1 MTYVYGRATVWLISC
16 VLVLSLGF
24 NVYLWHRLNNE
35 DAANTIIENSRLDND
50 PNLSSISVTIMPGQL
65 DPNSNQSAAQVIQTN
80 SAMLG
85 SNEPLSIDQ
94 LYNYLRD
101 ENWPMLT
108 VAVRTFLRQQPDNI
122 EAQLIEAELI
132 ARTEPL
138 AIALVHYYSLLD
150 LGLDSEQRKTI
161 TQKIDQL
168 FENATEQLRF
178 DRSWDLLAEL
188 LEPLVQI
195 APDERRYL
203 ILLAEAYAQQLNAVL
218 MENALAG
225 LDSDDPAIESIRN
238 ILARKLDSDDDPDG
252 NDIAQNDNFN
262 NTQNDPAVTRIQL
275 DRLGNQY
282 TVDTGIDGRPVRLM
296 IDTGASTTAI
306 TARAWGRLSQR
317 IASQFIG
324 IFKVNTAAGFI
335 EAPMFKV
342 KSFTLGSLSFEDVS
356 IMVIPSRMM
365 GDDPRSS
372 PKGLLGMNILSNYN
386 FQIDQQSAEL
396 LLSPRTQ

>member
-1 MTYVYGRATVWLISC
+1 MKYTRGRSSIWLLSFLLIF
-16 VLVLSLGF
+16 SLGF
-24 NVYLWHRLNNE
+24 NVYLYLQLKRSDSGYQNVIRKDIDTISISSSSVAKLNARFASTPDELETNLQSNSL
-35 DAANTIIENSRLDND
+35 DAAEPI
-50 PNLSSISVTIMPGQL
+50 SI
-65 DPNSNQSAAQVIQTN
+65 A
-80 SAMLG
+80 
-85 SNEPLSIDQ
+85 Q
-94 LYNYLRD
+94 LYDYLRE
-101 ENWPMLT
+101 ENWPLLT
-108 VAVRTFLRQQPDNI
+108 VNVRTFLRQQPDNI

-150 LGLDSEQRKTI
+150 LELDSEQQDNI
-161 TQKIDQL
+161 VQKIDQL

-178 DRSWDLLAEL
+178 DRAWDLLAEL

-195 APDERRYL
+195 APNERRYL
-203 ILLAEAYAQQLNAVL
+203 ILLAEAYAQQINVVM

-225 LDSDDPAIESIRN
+225 LASDDPAIASIRS
-238 ILARKLDSDDDPDG
+238 ILARKLESEDDANDKDALNTDSGGKSLPEI
-252 NDIAQNDNFN
+252 NI
-262 NTQNDPAVTRIQL
+262 TRIQL

-306 TARAWGRLSQR
+306 TSRAWGRLSQR

-342 KSFTLGSLSFEDVS
+342 KRFTLGSLSFDDVS

-365 GDDPRSS
+365 GDDPRIS
-372 PKGLLGMNILSNYN
+372 PQGLLGMNILSNFN
-386 FQIDQQSAEL
+386 FQIDQQSAQL
-396 LLSPRTQ
+396 LLSRRAE

>member
-1 MTYVYGRATVWLISC
+1 MKNVRGRSNIWLFC
-16 VLVLSLGF
+16 FVLTCSLGF
-24 NVYLWHRLNNE
+24 NVYLWLQLKRSDSDYQDVIRKDIDTISISSSSVAKPNARFASTPDELEKNLQSNSL
-35 DAANTIIENSRLDND
+35 DAAEPI
-50 PNLSSISVTIMPGQL
+50 SI
-65 DPNSNQSAAQVIQTN
+65 A
-80 SAMLG
+80 
-85 SNEPLSIDQ
+85 Q
-94 LYNYLRD
+94 LYDYLRE
-101 ENWPMLT
+101 ENWPLLT
-108 VAVRTFLRQQPDNI
+108 VNVRTFLRQQPDNI

-150 LGLDSEQRKTI
+150 LELDSEQRGNI
-161 TQKIDQL
+161 VQKIEQL

-178 DRSWDLLAEL
+178 DRAWDLLAEL

-203 ILLAEAYAQQLNAVL
+203 ILLAEAYAQQINVVM

-225 LDSDDPAIESIRN
+225 LASDDPAITSIRS
-238 ILARKLDSDDDPDG
+238 ILARKLEREGDA
-252 NDIAQNDNFN
+252 NDKDALVTNSAGRSLPETNI
-262 NTQNDPAVTRIQL
+262 TRIQL

-306 TARAWGRLSQR
+306 TSRVWGRLSQR

-324 IFKVNTAAGFI
+324 IFKVNTAAGYI

-342 KSFTLGSLSFEDVS
+342 KRFTLGSLSFDDVS
-356 IMVIPSRMM
+356 VMVIPSRMM
-365 GDDPRSS
+365 GDDPRIS
-372 PKGLLGMNILSNYN
+372 PQGLLGMNILSNFN
-386 FQIDQQSAEL
+386 FQIDQQSAQL
-396 LLSPRTQ
+396 LLSRRAK

>member
-50 PNLSSISVTIMPGQL
+50 PNLSSISGTIMPGQL

-161 TQKIDQL
+161 TQKIEQL

-225 LDSDDPAIESIRN
+225 LNSDDPAIESIRN

-342 KSFTLGSLSFEDVS
+342 KSFTLGSLSFDDVS

-372 PKGLLGMNILSNYN
+372 PQGLLGMNILSNYN